1 MWRLLQDF
9 GKRLSINVQVEPP
22 WTVQDV
28 VERVLEKLK
37 QPNVLSDLVRITA
50 DQEAFPNTRQL
61 DQRAIVQRFSAY
73 QAHIVGS
80 MHGCESALATRS
92 PEREDADEQ
101 MAELAAD
108 DDREATTEVSSDCD
122 GESDQEVVS
131 MLCHVAKSQL

>member
-50 DQEAFPNTRQL
+50 DQEAFPT
-61 DQRAIVQRFSAY
+61 
-73 QAHIVGS
+73 
-80 MHGCESALATRS
+80 
-92 PEREDADEQ
+92 
-101 MAELAAD
+101 
-108 DDREATTEVSSDCD
+108 SDN
-122 GESDQEVVS
+122 
-131 MLCHVAKSQL
+131 